1 MFNSLSLS
9 VFCLSFLQYAFP
21 NVWSNHVKL
30 TIPFYIPCT
39 FSIFIPPSLI
49 FLHVNVQI
57 IHFLISDFSSLWI
70 YKWFFNS
77 FDLNRLSKIFW
88 LLVFSPLWIYKC
100 FFKSFD
106 LNNWFIIVAIVWLFS
121 TMWFHVIHQIT
132 QKRKKLLTWFAY
144 LLLLHWE
151 FYMWLFNLS
160 QCKKLCWHM
169 MQLLVIFF
177 IIVFFSQMFS
187 QIRHIRKSTLT
198 HISNVLLFYL
208 TL

>member
-77 FDLNRLSKIFW
+77 LDLNRLSKILF
-88 LLVFSPLWIYKC
+88 VFSPLWIYKC

-106 LNNWFIIVAIVWLFS
+106 LNNWFIIVANVWLFS

-144 LLLLHWE
+144 LLLLH
-151 FYMWLFNLS
+151 
-160 QCKKLCWHM
+160 
-169 MQLLVIFF
+169 
-177 IIVFFSQMFS
+177 
-187 QIRHIRKSTLT
+187 
-198 HISNVLLFYL
+198 
-208 TL
+208 

>member
-1 MFNSLSLS
+1 M
-9 VFCLSFLQYAFP
+9 
-21 NVWSNHVKL
+21 
-30 TIPFYIPCT
+30 
-39 FSIFIPPSLI
+39 
-49 FLHVNVQI
+49 
-57 IHFLISDFSSLWI
+57 
-70 YKWFFNS
+70 
-77 FDLNRLSKIFW
+77 SKILF
-88 LLVFSPLWIYKC
+88 VFSPLWIYKC

-121 TMWFHVIHQIT
+121 TMWFYVIHQIT

-177 IIVFFSQMFS
+177 IIVFFF
-187 QIRHIRKSTLT
+187 
-198 HISNVLLFYL
+198 SNVFANSSHQKIHFDTHFKCFVVLFDFVNSCDL
-208 TL
+208 PAGVHFLGFRILNP